1 MINVVKFIG
10 YYYKCKSCGEVFIS
24 ERKGKFTKLIEGVSK
39 PRKPPYPPIPPY
51 QPDYD
56 GLGETI
62 LDLLQKEKEQ
72 LKCPKCGSEKVRE
85 MPFYA
90 AEKVIEAIKDI
101 FKKNEKTDNEIREMK
116 NYNSEDN
123 SVSQL
128 QNLNS
133 ILNDIKESK
142 KSSLKELENNFVS
155 NLEKIYNPIETFI
168 KENMNSEEFGIDTY
182 SLRFNFDKLIKDFKN
197 SFYDDINNKIS
208 LSDYKCLSILEIKA
222 SEKRL
227 VEMNSYIDEIIK
239 KSLDKYFDDLDFIT
253 NNTIEFIQ
261 RSIDRRKKEQLIKID
276 MIKKEIEENANLN
289 ESEIEEKRK
298 EYDKKEKVIDALL
311 EILI

>member
-1 MINVVKFIG
+1 MFPILGPILGKIGGILIKSIPTVVGIV
-10 YYYKCKSCGEVFIS
+10 KSIFS
-24 ERKGKFTKLIEGVSK
+24 EDERT
-39 PRKPPYPPIPPY
+39 
-51 QPDYD
+51 
-56 GLGETI
+56 
-62 LDLLQKEKEQ
+62 
-72 LKCPKCGSEKVRE
+72 
-85 MPFYA
+85 
-90 AEKVIEAIKDI
+90 
-101 FKKNEKTDNEIREMK
+101 NEEIRNMQS
-116 NYNSEDN
+116 YNPEDN
-123 SVSQL
+123 SITQM

-155 NLEKIYNPIETFI
+155 NLEEVFNSIESFI
-168 KENMNSEEFGIDTY
+168 KENNQLEEFNSY
-182 SLRFNFDKLIKDFKN
+182 YLRANFYKLIKDFKN

-239 KSLDKYFDDLDFIT
+239 NSFDKYFDDLDFIT

-261 RSIDRRKKEQLIKID
+261 RNINRVMKNNEDSIKN
-276 MIKKEIEENANLN
+276 IKKEIEANMQLS

-298 EYDKKEKVIDALL
+298 DYDKKEEVINSLL
-311 EILI
+311 DILKIK

>member
-1 MINVVKFIG
+1 MFV
-10 YYYKCKSCGEVFIS
+10 
-24 ERKGKFTKLIEGVSK
+24 
-39 PRKPPYPPIPPY
+39 PPIPP
-51 QPDYD
+51 
-56 GLGETI
+56 TI
-62 LDLLQKEKEQ
+62 PPIILKKIPEILISIAPAAVELIRNIFKEDK
-72 LKCPKCGSEKVRE
+72 KTNDKVR
-85 MPFYA
+85 
-90 AEKVIEAIKDI
+90 K
-101 FKKNEKTDNEIREMK
+101 MK
-116 NYNSEDN
+116 HYNREDN

-142 KSSLKELENNFVS
+142 KTSLKELENYFIS
-155 NLEKIYNPIETFI
+155 NLEEIFNFIQTFI

-253 NNTIEFIQ
+253 NNTIDFIQ
-261 RSIDRRKKEQLIKID
+261 RNIERRKKEQLIKID
-276 MIKKEIEENANLN
+276 MIKKELEENMKLN
-289 ESEIEEKRK
+289 ESEIEAKRK
-298 EYDKKEKVIDALL
+298 EYDRKEKIIDSLL
-311 EILI
+311 ETIKL